1 MESYIQESPFAVQIE
16 FTEGCS
22 LYCDFC
28 GLHGIREGVGDYK
41 FATPETI
48 QRIAD
53 EIKRLSWNPRI
64 EIAMRGEPSM
74 NPKFIELVAILRK
87 TLPKHQLMMTSNGS
101 GYIKA
106 GNIQKV
112 FAAGLDILALD
123 KYADVDFVER
133 ALKNNGLDEQY
144 LQSFSIEGKYR
155 VPIYQY
161 PAQPDGNPHRRIKG
175 KMLTVIHDIA
185 TNSKGTHAKLLN
197 HCGAAAPLNYSKEGK
212 RCAKPFRELSI
223 HYNGAIAICCND
235 WRGTYACGNINAT
248 PLEEIWQGKPFTL
261 ARKALYNGQRT
272 FKPCLGCNATSYRAG
287 FLPDKKGK
295 ETLDI
300 PTEVEWV
307 EIHKIAEAPALTPI
321 VWREWEKQK

>member
-1 MESYIQESPFAVQIE
+1 MSNDYQQEPPFAIQVE

-28 GLHGIREGVGDYK
+28 GLRGIREGIGDYK

-48 QRIAD
+48 QRIAY
-53 EIKRLSWNPRI
+53 EIKRLNWNSRI
-64 EIAMRGEPSM
+64 EIAMHGEPSM
-74 NPKFIELVAILRK
+74 NPKFIELVTILRK
-87 TLPKHQLMMTSNGS
+87 TLPSNQLMMTSNGS

-112 FAAGLDILALD
+112 FQAGLNILALD
-123 KYADVDFVER
+123 KYEGVDFVDR
-133 ALKNNGLDEQY
+133 ALKNLTITTNDAGFKNWEGL
-144 LQSFSIEGKYR
+144 
-155 VPIYQY
+155 PIYDY

-175 KMLTVIHDIA
+175 KMLSIVRDISIA
-185 TNSKGTHAKLLN
+185 DKGTHAKLSN
-197 HCGAAAPLNYSKEGK
+197 HCGAASPLDYSKEGK

-223 HYNGAIAICCND
+223 NYNGDIAICCND
-235 WRGTYACGNINAT
+235 WRGTYACGNINK
-248 PLEEIWQGKPFTL
+248 LGLDEIWQGKPFTL

-295 ETLDI
+295 ESLPL
-300 PTEVEWV
+300 PTEAEWI
-307 EIHKIAEAPALTPI
+307 EIHKIAEAPTLTPI
-321 VWREWEKQK
+321 VFRPWELKK